1 MGMADKM
8 KEKALSGTSVVRS
21 SKVVKIIDKADA
33 FELNKA
39 NEVIALQNRR
49 EDIASTETFKGY
61 KSVESLYVKKLVR

>member
-8 KEKALSGTSVVRS
+8 KEKALPGTSVVRS

-39 NEVIALQNRR
+39 NEYKIEEKILLVQKHLK
-49 EDIASTETFKGY
+49 DINLWT
-61 KSVESLYVKKLVR
+61 VLMLRNL